1 MNMPLLPTYRVPL
14 LALLATGLGACAT
27 PHAFHPEDQPSVDD
41 VRASREDVVEP
52 QLRPGER
59 LTLLARGADVSVEVA
74 EGPPRI
80 VARIEARA
88 RDAAAAERALQ
99 DARLELRPAEVGQE
113 LGLARDHELSVDAE
127 LVLGFR
133 AVVPS
138 HTTLATVLDEGQ
150 VTLDGTLG
158 AFHVELGLGDVR
170 IDNAGGE
177 LELALRSGAVEVED
191 TNCSFLGVS
200 CESGEVVLARVQ
212 SERQQI
218 ELGSGLVS
226 IEASTSAH
234 TELTLGHAEVRLVEL
249 EGELTAQLDGG
260 ELELIG
266 GGPASRRIRSNF
278 APLVVRNGSG
288 ALEAQAT
295 FGQVRVLGFDG
306 ELRAHS
312 GYGPVEVEGRFDA
325 LDAKSG
331 SGPMRAT
338 IAQGSVMSSPWRMHS
353 NHGDVILTL
362 PADTSA
368 RLEAVTPSGTIE
380 CAFPVLM
387 DAGVIDGGR
396 TLRGAINDGGETL
409 ELATGAGDIRVLNG

>member
-1 MNMPLLPTYRVPL
+1 MTILSFRICRLPS
-14 LALLATGLGACAT
+14 LALLTVALGACAS
-27 PHAFHPEDQPSVDD
+27 PHAFHPEDQPSVGD

-52 QLRPGER
+52 ELRPGER

-74 EGPPRI
+74 AGPPRI

-88 RDAAAAERALQ
+88 RDAASAERALL
-99 DARLELRPAEVGQE
+99 DARIELRPAEVGQE
-113 LGLARDHELSVDAE
+113 LGFARDIELSVDAE
-127 LVLGFR
+127 LLLGFR
-133 AVVPS
+133 ALVPS
-138 HTTLATVLDEGQ
+138 HTTLAAVLDEG
-150 VTLDGTLG
+150 VITLDGALG
-158 AFHVELGLGDVR
+158 SLHVDLGLGDVR
-170 IDNAGGE
+170 IANAGGE
-177 LELALRSGAVEVED
+177 IELALRSGAVSVQD
-191 TNCSFLGVS
+191 TDCGFLGVH
-200 CESGEVVLARVQ
+200 CESGEVELARVH
-212 SERQQI
+212 SERQRI

-226 IEASTSAH
+226 IEASTSTH
-234 TELTLGHAEVRLVEL
+234 TELALGHTEVRLVEL
-249 EGELTAQLDGG
+249 EGDLTAQLDGG
-260 ELELIG
+260 GLELIG
-266 GGPASRRIRSNF
+266 GGPSTRRISSNF
-278 APLVVRNGSG
+278 APLVVRDARG
-288 ALEAQAT
+288 ALDAQAT

-306 ELRAHS
+306 ELSAYS

-396 TLRGAINDGGETL
+396 TLRGAINGGGETL